1 MSATVDF
8 PDDAAH
14 QDNLL
19 MAEVGKLN
27 EQLGRYLLRFLDA
40 DSRRATHISTADERA
55 LADRVAALAEAI
67 QARADRR
74 NEHGYPTPL
83 IGPSSTNDERP

>member
-1 MSATVDF
+1 MNTIAL

-14 QDNLL
+14 QDNVF

-27 EQLGRYLLRFLDA
+27 EQLGLYVLRFLDA
-40 DSRRATHISTADERA
+40 DALRKVPISTAEERA

-67 QARADRR
+67 RARADR
-74 NEHGYPTPL
+74 YQQDCDPTPL
-83 IGPSSTNDERP
+83 IGPSSNDEQP